1 MCNKK
6 LILALTVFIMVISM
20 SACGKN
26 NEPATKHVD
35 TETDET
41 LENEVESNDNTITVQ
56 ETTLYERVG
65 GKLYVGD
72 EFTLGTYE
80 QDNNLDNGAEDIEW
94 IVYEYSANTDSYLC
108 VSKYVLDSAIF
119 NSASYQEDNPSFV
132 DRGWSKSS
140 NMVYDPFSTFWQNTG
155 LESYND
161 SIAYKIRNGE
171 DVDTYTIYNY
181 FVTSNWETSEI
192 RKWLNN
198 NFYNTAFSEIEKQY
212 ICNTQ
217 SRYLSYD
224 DVLDCAFGSRK
235 TFNTNDYVSML
246 NADKEYSN
254 INMRCQATP
263 YAISQGVDIINDGTR
278 ENENMCVEY
287 WLLDATDY
295 SATEQRLYRVVSA
308 KSFSN
313 GESGYS
319 HSYAYESRG
328 VRPVISIK
336 LSEN

>member
-6 LILALTVFIMVISM
+6 LLLALTILTMVISM
-20 SACGKN
+20 SACGQKD
-26 NEPATKHVD
+26 EPATSGVNM
-35 TETDET
+35 ETAGN
-41 LENEVESNDNTITVQ
+41 LENGVESSDNTINVQ

-94 IVYEYSANTDSYLC
+94 IVYDYSSDTDSYLC

-119 NSASYQEDNPSFV
+119 NSASHKEDNPSFV
-132 DRGWSKSS
+132 DRGQNKSS
-140 NMVYDPFSTFWQNTG
+140 NSVYDPFSTFWQNTG
-155 LESYND
+155 LESYNK
-161 SIAYKIRNGE
+161 SIAYKNKNGE

-181 FVTSNWETSEI
+181 FITSNWETSEI
-192 RKWLNN
+192 REWLNN
-198 NFYNTAFSEIEKQY
+198 DFYNTAFSEIDKQN

-224 DVLDCAFGSRK
+224 DILDCAFGSRK

-254 INMRCQATP
+254 IDMRCQATP
-263 YAISQGVDIINDGTR
+263 YAISQGVDIIKDGTR
-278 ENENMCVEY
+278 ENENMCIEY

-295 SATEQRLYRVVSA
+295 SSTEQRLYRVVSS
-308 KSFSN
+308 KCLSN
-313 GESGYS
+313 GESDYS

-336 LSEN
+336 LSED